1 MHSTNGLV
9 SAMKISNF
17 GVSFLKQEEGER
29 LIGYLDSRGKPTI
42 GVGHTGTVDGVPVS
56 VGMKITQ
63 NKSTELLLDDLAWV
77 STTIAKSVT
86 VSLNQNQ
93 YDALT
98 SLIFNIGAAA
108 FRGSTVLR
116 KLNVGDHAG
125 AADAFLMWKRSG
137 NDPDILLRRRQRER
151 SLFLS

>member
-1 MHSTNGLV
+1 
-9 SAMKISNF
+9 MKISNF

-29 LIGYLDSRGKPTI
+29 LVGYLDSRGKPTI

-116 KLNVGDHAG
+116 KLNVGDYTS

-151 SLFLS
+151 ALFLS